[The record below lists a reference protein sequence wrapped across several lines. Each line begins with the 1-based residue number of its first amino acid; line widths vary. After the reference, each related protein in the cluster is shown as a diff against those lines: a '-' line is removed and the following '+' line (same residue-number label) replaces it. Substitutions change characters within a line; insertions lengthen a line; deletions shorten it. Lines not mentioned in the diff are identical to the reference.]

1 MGFMKERF
9 QKVYGFIKQIA
20 QIFNEQDPVVYAGA
34 IAFFTLFSLPS
45 VLMIIIQSL
54 GTVLT
59 EDEIRNQLADQISG
73 LIGAASTKEILTIVE
88 NRGWEYSS
96 IIGNVVGITF
106 LFVSATAVFNFIQK
120 ALNSIWNVKPQ
131 PKKVV
136 KRFLIDRLL
145 SFSLIIV
152 IGFLLMVTLVLDAAL
167 SIFKDFLY
175 KVITE
180 DFGVYIVEAANVV
193 ISLLIISGIF
203 ALVFKFLPD
212 ARIKWKDVSI
222 GALVTGALFM
232 LGKLAIGLI
241 LSNSQITSTYGA
253 AGSLAGILVWVFY
266 SSILVL
272 IGAIFTRVYA
282 EKIGHDIQP
291 QSHAVLVKKP
301 KEEIIED

>member
-1 MGFMKERF
+1 MKDRLKSIYYF
-9 QKVYGFIKQIA
+9 VKNIV

-45 VLMIIIQSL
+45 ALMIIIQSL
-54 GTVLT
+54 GTILSK
-59 EDEIRNQLADQISG
+59 DEIRSQLANQISG
-73 LIGAASTKEILTIVE
+73 LIGAASTEEILTIVE

-96 IIGNVVGITF
+96 ILGNIVGLVF
-106 LFVSATAVFNFIQK
+106 LFISATAVFNFIQK

-145 SFSLIIV
+145 SFSIITI
-152 IGFLLMVTLVLDAAL
+152 IGFLLMVTLVLDAAM
-167 SIFKDFLY
+167 SIFKEFLY
-175 KVITE
+175 KLITK
-180 DFGVYIVEAANVV
+180 DFSMYIVEGANLL
-193 ISLLIISGIF
+193 ISLLIISTIF

-212 ARIKWKDVSI
+212 AKIKWRDVSV
-222 GALVTGALFM
+222 GAIVTGILFM
-232 LGKLAIGLI
+232 LGKFAIGLI

-282 EKIGHDIQP
+282 EEIGHDIKP
-291 QSHAVLVKKP
+291 QSHAVLVDSP
-301 KEEIIED
+301 KEETIES

>member
-1 MGFMKERF
+1 MKDRLKSIYHF
-9 QKVYGFIKQIA
+9 VKNIV

-45 VLMIIIQSL
+45 ALMIIIQSL
-54 GTVLT
+54 GTILSK
-59 EDEIRNQLADQISG
+59 DEIRSQLANQISG
-73 LIGAASTKEILTIVE
+73 LIGAASTEEILTIVE

-96 IIGNVVGITF
+96 ILGNIVGLVF
-106 LFVSATAVFNFIQK
+106 LFISATAVFNFIQK

-145 SFSLIIV
+145 SFSIITI
-152 IGFLLMVTLVLDAAL
+152 IGFLLMVTLVLDAAMSL
-167 SIFKDFLY
+167 FKEFLY
-175 KVITE
+175 KLITK
-180 DFGVYIVEAANVV
+180 DFSMYIVEGANLL
-193 ISLLIISGIF
+193 ISLLIISTIF

-212 ARIKWKDVSI
+212 AKIKWRDVSV
-222 GALVTGALFM
+222 GAIVTGILFM
-232 LGKLAIGLI
+232 LGKFAIGLI
-241 LSNSQITSTYGA
+241 LSNSQIASTYGA

-282 EKIGHDIQP
+282 EEIGHDIKP
-291 QSHAVLVKKP
+291 QSHAVLVDSP
-301 KEEIIED
+301 KEETIES

>member
-1 MGFMKERF
+1 MKDRLKSIYYF
-9 QKVYGFIKQIA
+9 VKNIV

-45 VLMIIIQSL
+45 ALMIIIQSL
-54 GTVLT
+54 GTILSK
-59 EDEIRNQLADQISG
+59 DEIRSQLANQISG
-73 LIGAASTKEILTIVE
+73 LIGAASTEEILTIVE

-96 IIGNVVGITF
+96 ILGNIVGLVF
-106 LFVSATAVFNFIQK
+106 LFISATAVFNFIQK

-145 SFSLIIV
+145 SFSIITI
-152 IGFLLMVTLVLDAAL
+152 IGFLLMVTLVLDAAM
-167 SIFKDFLY
+167 SIFKEFLY
-175 KVITE
+175 KLITK
-180 DFGVYIVEAANVV
+180 DFSMYIVEGANLL
-193 ISLLIISGIF
+193 ISLLIISTIF

-212 ARIKWKDVSI
+212 AKIKWRDVSV
-222 GALVTGALFM
+222 GAIVTGILFM
-232 LGKLAIGLI
+232 LGKFAIGLI

-282 EKIGHDIQP
+282 EEIGHDIKP
-291 QSHAVLVKKP
+291 QSHAVLVDSP
-301 KEEIIED
+301 KEETIEN

>member
-1 MGFMKERF
+1 MKERF
-9 QKVYGFIKQIA
+9 QKIYHFIKHIVE
-20 QIFNEQDPVVYAGA
+20 IYNEQDPVVYAGA

-54 GTVLT
+54 GTVLS
-59 EDEIRNQLADQISG
+59 EDEIRSQLANQISG
-73 LIGAASTKEILTIVE
+73 LIGAASTEEILTIVE

-96 IIGNVVGITF
+96 LIGNIVGVVF

-120 ALNSIWNVKPQ
+120 ALNSIWNVKPKQ
-131 PKKVV
+131 KKVV

-145 SFSLIIV
+145 SFSIIIV

-175 KVITE
+175 NLITK
-180 DFGVYIVEAANVV
+180 DFGVYIVEGANLI

-212 ARIKWKDVSI
+212 AKLKWKDVAV
-222 GALVTGALFM
+222 GALVTGVLFM
-232 LGKLAIGLI
+232 LGKLGIGLI

-282 EKIGHDIQP
+282 EEIGHDIQP
-291 QSHAVLVKKP
+291 QSHAVLVNQP
-301 KEEIIED
+301 ESETVEA

>member
-1 MGFMKERF
+1 MKDRLKSIYYF
-9 QKVYGFIKQIA
+9 VKNIVH
-20 QIFNEQDPVVYAGA
+20 IFNEQDPVVYAGA

-45 VLMIIIQSL
+45 ALMIIIQSL
-54 GTVLT
+54 GTILSK
-59 EDEIRNQLADQISG
+59 DEIRSQLANQISG
-73 LIGAASTKEILTIVE
+73 LIGAASTEEILTIVE

-96 IIGNVVGITF
+96 ILGNIVGLVF
-106 LFVSATAVFNFIQK
+106 LFISATAVFNFIQK

-145 SFSLIIV
+145 SFSIITI
-152 IGFLLMVTLVLDAAL
+152 IGFLLMVTLVLDAAMSL
-167 SIFKDFLY
+167 FKEFLY
-175 KVITE
+175 KLITK
-180 DFGVYIVEAANVV
+180 DFSMYIVEGANLL
-193 ISLLIISGIF
+193 ISLLIISTIF

-212 ARIKWKDVSI
+212 AKIKWRDVSV
-222 GALVTGALFM
+222 GAIVTGILFM
-232 LGKLAIGLI
+232 LGKFAIGLI

-282 EKIGHDIQP
+282 EEIGHDIKP
-291 QSHAVLVKKP
+291 QSHAVLVDSP
-301 KEEIIED
+301 KEETIES